1 MAINITIFIFD
12 FKIIT
17 FTLLTVV
24 DSMKLLQN
32 VAHYFLFKQLL
43 NNDGIQ
49 EFSTS
54 VNKKFTVPSF
64 SPILNIVKFTH
75 T

>member
-1 MAINITIFIFD
+1 MDKQYFKLLPVINFINAGNYLCKMAINITIFIFD

-32 VAHYFLFKQLL
+32 VAHYFLF
-43 NNDGIQ
+43 
-49 EFSTS
+49 
-54 VNKKFTVPSF
+54 
-64 SPILNIVKFTH
+64 
-75 T
+75 